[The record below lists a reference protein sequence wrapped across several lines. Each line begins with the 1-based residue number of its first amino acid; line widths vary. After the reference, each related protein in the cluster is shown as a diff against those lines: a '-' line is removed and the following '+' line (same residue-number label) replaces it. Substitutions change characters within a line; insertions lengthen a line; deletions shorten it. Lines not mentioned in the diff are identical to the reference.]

1 MPSEAAE
8 KDSVF
13 KPFGPRALAWA
24 ALIDAAVRAGETTL
38 NVPVEYSSVYSI
50 LAGQGVEAGRM
61 LIQRA
66 REYSVEVIANMDF
79 ANPPDDVPSFALPH
93 LKASNIVRSVSVL
106 DEAEAKWQTAVSR
119 TIKNNPFGLR
129 AGPKPIDF
137 L

>member
-38 NVPVEYSSVYSI
+38 NVPIEYSSVYSI

-93 LKASNIVRSVSVL
+93 LKASNVVRSVVVL